1 MNKGKEFEKLF
12 KTQLEEEGIFIQRIP
27 DIMDFRSI
35 NNIADFYA
43 YSFPYMYLFE
53 CKTTAGKSLPFAN
66 ISETQWN
73 GLLEA
78 SNYNGMICG
87 FPVWYYDCD
96 VTKFFTIKEFV
107 NMKANGH
114 KSVRFDSDV
123 GIEIKGTK
131 RKVYFDYD
139 MKQFITHANEKYM
152 LGLM

>member
-1 MNKGKEFEKLF
+1 MNKGKEFEKIF
-12 KTQLEEEGIFIQRIP
+12 KTQLQEDGVFIQRIP

-53 CKTTAGKSLPFAN
+53 CKTTAGASLPFAN

-73 GLLEA
+73 GLFGA
-78 SNYNGMICG
+78 SKYNGVICG
-87 FPVWYYDCD
+87 IPTWYYDKD
-96 VTKFFTIKEFV
+96 VTKFYTIKELV
-107 NMKANGH
+107 SMRANGY
-114 KSVRFDSDV
+114 KSVRFDSDI

-131 RKVYFDYD
+131 RKVYFDYN
-139 MKQFITHANEKYM
+139 MKQFILHAKEKYM

>member
-1 MNKGKEFEKLF
+1 MNKGKEFEKIF
-12 KTQLEEEGIFIQRIP
+12 KTQLQEVGVFIQRIP

-78 SNYNGMICG
+78 SKHRGIISTIPTW
-87 FPVWYYDCD
+87 FYDMD
-96 VTKFFTIKEFV
+96 VTKCFTINELEQVK
-107 NMKANGH
+107 KTGS
-114 KSVRFDSDV
+114 KSIRYDSEY
-123 GIEIKGTK
+123 GIPIDGKK

-139 MKQFITHANEKYM
+139 MGKFVVYLKEKY
-152 LGLM
+152 GYGY